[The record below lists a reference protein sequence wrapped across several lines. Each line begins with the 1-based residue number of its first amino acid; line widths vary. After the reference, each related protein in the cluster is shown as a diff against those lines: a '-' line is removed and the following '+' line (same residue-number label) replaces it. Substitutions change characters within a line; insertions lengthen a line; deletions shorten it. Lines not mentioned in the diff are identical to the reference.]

1 MAKAY
6 IMALVK
12 FTDKEK
18 FMTDYGSKVADVFK
32 FTRGGSISELNIA
45 YETWGKINKDKSVE
59 K

>member
-18 FMTDYGSKVADVFK
+18 FMADYGSKVADVFK
-32 FTRGGSISELNIA
+32 HGAEVSGIA
-45 YETWGKINKDKSVE
+45 RIQLIRLFLYLF
-59 K
+59 